1 MARGLLVAH
10 GDELN
15 RALGECC
22 QNGDVC
28 MPAQAE
34 NVFNLT
40 AFQKIYYMFRD
51 GFAVYF
57 GAVHYA
63 ISCP

>member
-1 MARGLLVAH
+1 MARGLLVTH

-40 AFQKIYYMFRD
+40 AFQKIYDMFRD
-51 GFAVYF
+51 GLAAYCCTI
-57 GAVHYA
+57 HHA